1 MAQGALMTDP
11 FTLCFIVVVGALA
24 LYSEFLS

>member
-1 MAQGALMTDP
+1 MTDP